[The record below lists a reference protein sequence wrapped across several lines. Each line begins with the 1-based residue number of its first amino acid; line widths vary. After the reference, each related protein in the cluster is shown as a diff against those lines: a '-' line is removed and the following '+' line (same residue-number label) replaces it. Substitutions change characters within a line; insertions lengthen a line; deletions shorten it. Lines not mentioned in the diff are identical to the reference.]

1 MLLPLTSR
9 TTDWMPRARRGR
21 GDRTR
26 VGIDIA
32 SREPE
37 GGITSRTRNCYNCAT
52 AGDAIGLADG
62 VSRNYPT
69 ADPDVLKCARIARAK
84 SHSSRSRARKARKR
98 QRPTPMDREQPSNVH
113 TVASG
118 TQALRLKP
126 ACIVTNLRQRLGR
139 IRSGL

>member
-1 MLLPLTSR
+1 G
-9 TTDWMPRARRGR
+9 AGRRDQSPTLNG
-21 GDRTR
+21 
-26 VGIDIA
+26 
-32 SREPE
+32 
-37 GGITSRTRNCYNCAT
+37 YNCAT
-52 AGDAIGLADG
+52 ACDAIGLANG

-126 ACIVTNLRQRLGR
+126 ACIVTSLRQRLGR